1 MGGGRGLKE
10 ERGAVS
16 EVLSACLGA
25 GWWWFGGRHGA
36 ERGGL
41 DEVWLAEGLAVFKKK
56 SDGGTLPVFHHSAPQ
71 LYFRSLLHQQHS
83 AEFFFVC

>member
-1 MGGGRGLKE
+1 MGGGRGFKE

-41 DEVWLAEGLAVFKKK
+41 V
-56 SDGGTLPVFHHSAPQ
+56 GGGACGFQ
-71 LYFRSLLHQQHS
+71 
-83 AEFFFVC
+83 EEE

>member
-16 EVLSACLGA
+16 KVLSACLGA
-25 GWWWFGGRHGA
+25 GWWFGGLDGA

-71 LYFRSLLHQQHS
+71 LYFRPLLHKPHS